1 MFSTALFD
9 DGAVVVISSD
19 GVGGG
24 KDDAMVVVAVL
35 VFLFVVMV
43 LPKVLYVAS
52 CLHSGSS
59 FRGLVH
65 GDAQC
70 TRDSLFGLHN
80 DNVGVDAS
88 GGHESVSR
96 EDGRWRS
103 CHFEC
108 VSENDQRV
116 YKDECR

>member
-52 CLHSGSS
+52 CLHS
-59 FRGLVH
+59 L
-65 GDAQC
+65 
-70 TRDSLFGLHN
+70 
-80 DNVGVDAS
+80 
-88 GGHESVSR
+88 SV
-96 EDGRWRS
+96 
-103 CHFEC
+103 
-108 VSENDQRV
+108 RV
-116 YKDECR
+116 ILPWTGPR